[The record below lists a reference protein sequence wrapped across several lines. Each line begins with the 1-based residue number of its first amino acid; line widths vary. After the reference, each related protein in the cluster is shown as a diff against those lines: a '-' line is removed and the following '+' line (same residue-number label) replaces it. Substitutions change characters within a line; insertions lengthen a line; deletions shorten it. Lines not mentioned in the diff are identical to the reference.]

1 MSSVWD
7 DQVKEQ
13 ILDERDEMLLRR
25 LKAPKDRLAKQ
36 LLEFV
41 MELAEMSVD
50 PLKNSIPSYDN
61 LLTQWRFARDWRE
74 QWTDDAQQEL
84 EADWDGQ
91 QYVGDLRNVK

>member
-7 DQVKEQ
+7 DQVREQ
-13 ILDERDEMLLRR
+13 IINERDEMLPRR
-25 LKAPKDRLAKQ
+25 LKDPKDL
-36 LLEFV
+36 LGTEMLEFV
-41 MELAEMSVD
+41 MELAEISTD
-50 PLKNSIPSYDN
+50 PRTGQPSHED
-61 LLTQWRFARDWRE
+61 LLAHWRCARDWRD